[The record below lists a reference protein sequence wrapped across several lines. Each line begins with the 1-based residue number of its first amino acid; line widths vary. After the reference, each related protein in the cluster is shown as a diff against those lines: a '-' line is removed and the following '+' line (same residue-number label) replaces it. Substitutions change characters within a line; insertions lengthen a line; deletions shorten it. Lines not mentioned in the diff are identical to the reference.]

1 VDESKCTGCGAC
13 AKTCPRGIIELV
25 PQGPKNRKVVVLC
38 NNKDKGALATK
49 ECKVSCIGC
58 GKCVKVCEKFEAIT
72 LGANLAH
79 IDPDKC
85 KMCRKCE
92 EACPRGAIKAFNF
105 PPRKPKADAV
115 PATEAPK
122 AAPSAEA
129 PKAAPAPKAEAPKA
143 ESIVNNN
150 VEPAKE

>member
-1 VDESKCTGCGAC
+1 MLRKIIKIDESKCNGCGAC
-13 AKTCPRGIIELV
+13 AKSCPRSIIELI

-58 GKCVKVCEKFEAIT
+58 GKCVKVCDKFEAIT
-72 LGANLAH
+72 LGTNLAH

-105 PPRKPKADAV
+105 PPRKPK
-115 PATEAPK
+115 TETAP
-122 AAPSAEA
+122 
-129 PKAAPAPKAEAPKA
+129 
-143 ESIVNNN
+143 V
-150 VEPAKE
+150 AKEAATPVAKEPPVAPVVEKKVETPKDNETAV

>member
-1 VDESKCTGCGAC
+1 
-13 AKTCPRGIIELV
+13 
-25 PQGPKNRKVVVLC
+25 
-38 NNKDKGALATK
+38 LATK

-72 LGANLAH
+72 LGTNLAY

-105 PPRKPKADAV
+105 PPRKPKE
-115 PATEAPK
+115 EAPK
-122 AAPSAEA
+122 AAEAPKVPVAAETPKAPVAEA
-129 PKAAPAPKAEAPKA
+129 PKVAPAPVKESTVETPKQD
-143 ESIVNNN
+143 
-150 VEPAKE
+150 